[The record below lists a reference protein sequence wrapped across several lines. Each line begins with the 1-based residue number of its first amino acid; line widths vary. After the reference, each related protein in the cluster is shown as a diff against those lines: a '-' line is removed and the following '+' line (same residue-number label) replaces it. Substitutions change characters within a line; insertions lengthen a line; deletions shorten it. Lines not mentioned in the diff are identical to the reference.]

1 MSAATRDKVIRG
13 GSEVDLVYSGLEETM
28 SLAFA
33 EIAEKMLSDERIDTM
48 RTAAFSIA
56 IEKVARS
63 YLELG
68 VFP

>member
-1 MSAATRDKVIRG
+1 MIQGAEER
-13 GSEVDLVYSGLEETM
+13 DLVYSGLEETM
-28 SLAFA
+28 TTAFK
-33 EIAEKMLSDERIDTM
+33 EISDIMLSNKRIDSM
-48 RTAAFSIA
+48 RTAAFMIA

>member
-1 MSAATRDKVIRG
+1 
-13 GSEVDLVYSGLEETM
+13 M
-28 SLAFA
+28 SLAFG
-33 EIAEKMLSDERIDTM
+33 EIVNKMLADTRIDTM
-48 RTAAFSIA
+48 RTAAFTIA